1 MAKRILSFVKK
12 EIVFVAAWVLAIVS
26 AFFVPPDATY
36 LTYIDLRTLCILWS
50 LMVIVAGLKSGGV
63 FDFIGHALL
72 KKTHNISALIFV
84 LVFLCFFLSM
94 FITNDVALITFVP
107 FAIFVLKECEK
118 EELLILVIVLQT
130 LAANLGSIL
139 TPIGNPQNL
148 YLYSLSGMRFLD
160 MCKLMLPYTVL
171 SAAMLVVSVFLIK
184 GKSKKASRLSLKLS
198 TEQVSDLAAKQMPD
212 LNAKQV
218 QSQNLLGYKNILF
231 FALFVVAI
239 LAVLR
244 LFEYWWLAAAV
255 LIVTLIIDRKRL
267 LSADYILLFTF
278 IGFFIFTGNI
288 ARLPVLQTVLTNIV
302 GGHEVL
308 SGVISSQ
315 VISNVPAALLL
326 SGFTTTYNALIIGV
340 NLGGLGTPIASM
352 ASLIS
357 LKFYSESYPNKKLS
371 YLKIFTLLNVL
382 YLAVLLIFYFLLG
395 KSF

>member
-1 MAKRILSFVKK
+1 MAKRIFSFIKK

-36 LTYIDLRTLCILWS
+36 LSYIDLRTLCILWS
-50 LMVIVAGLKSGGV
+50 LMVIVAGLKAGGI

-72 KKTHNISALIFV
+72 KKTHDIKPLIFI

-118 EELLILVIVLQT
+118 EELLIPVIVLQT

-171 SAAMLVVSVFLIK
+171 SAALLVVSVFLIK
-184 GKSKKASRLSLKLS
+184 GGSKNSSGLLLKLPA
-198 TEQVSDLAAKQMPD
+198 EH
-212 LNAKQV
+212 V
-218 QSQNLLGYKNILF
+218 QPKLLFGYKNILF

-244 LFEYWWLAAAV
+244 LFEYWWLFAAV
-255 LIVTLIIDRKRL
+255 LVVTLIIDRKRL

-278 IGFFIFTGNI
+278 VGFFIFTGNI
-288 ARLPVLQTVLTNIV
+288 ARLPALQSVLTDIV

-326 SGFTTTYNALIIGV
+326 SGFTTNYNALIVGV

-357 LKFYSESYPNKKLS
+357 LKFYSENYPSKKLK
-371 YLKIFTLLNVL
+371 YLKLFTLLNL
-382 YLAVLLIFYFLLG
+382 LFLAILLLLFVVIDLIF
-395 KSF
+395 